1 MIIGKKKDEMEAI
14 LIHVSFYVGP
24 IVGLQTLEKTSH
36 TPLLVHW
43 IFLIFH
49 IKQNIIIENSN
60 L

>member
-1 MIIGKKKDEMEAI
+1 MEAI